1 MLRHKRHEGATVNKR
16 QVTMADRVW
25 IKLSAHGVYSFG
37 EKRAKSDSGE
47 WG

>member
-1 MLRHKRHEGATVNKR
+1 MLRHMGHEGATVNKR

-25 IKLSAHGVYSFG
+25 IKLSIHGVYSFG